1 VTKPSGRR
9 LVRWGKRLL
18 LAGACLCIGGFVA
31 ERGLDV
37 LWPYPLAQLQALE
50 RSLVL
55 TANDGTWLR
64 VVPTSAGERVLP
76 LGFDEC
82 PKVLQDAVLVGED
95 ERFFVH
101 GGVDWAA
108 GLRAAAGNLAAGRVV
123 SGASTLTMQVVRIV
137 EPRPRT
143 WWSKC
148 LEVVRARQLERL
160 VDKERIAALWLE
172 QVPLGGTLRGFDAAA
187 RFWFGC
193 SAREL
198 AVAQAA
204 TLVAMVPAPSA
215 RSPLRNPTLLRSR
228 RDALLRRMGER
239 GLLAPEVVARAV
251 AQDLGMQKHAWP
263 WLAPHAADA
272 AWRALR
278 QGGDGL
284 RRGEGDDDRGTDCV
298 AAPDDPALPACV
310 VATAV
315 DLELQGR
322 VQAVVQRQ
330 PDLPGDGL
338 AVVVVRRADG
348 SLPVV
353 LGDRDPLAPLDLS
366 ARPRSAGS
374 TCKPFLYALAHERG
388 AIGAQTLVDDLP
400 RIYDDWRPANFDRG
414 FLGRTRAGDA
424 LATSSNLAAVRC
436 LEAVG
441 TGPFAELLQRLGLR
455 SGLRPLQ
462 LDGALGTDAVS
473 PRELARAYWRF
484 VERPQ
489 TLGLSPASVAFTL
502 QALRR
507 LPLVAGRSRA
517 GDVAWKSGTSSGRRD
532 AWCVGV
538 TERHIVVVWLGNR
551 DGRGLADL
559 VGVRTANRLLAAVLG
574 VLPTDEVQSS
584 H

>member
-1 VTKPSGRR
+1 MTQRSASRLRRWGRR
-9 LVRWGKRLL
+9 LLV
-18 LAGACLCIGGFVA
+18 AGIGAFVGVFVG
-31 ERGLDV
+31 ERVLDV
-37 LWPYPLAQLQALE
+37 VWPYPIDRLQGLQVSRVLAA
-50 RSLVL
+50 
-55 TANDGTWLR
+55 ADGTWLR

-76 LGFDEC
+76 LGIAEC
-82 PKVLQDAVLVGED
+82 PKVLLDAVLVGED

-101 GGVDWAA
+101 GGVDWLA
-108 GLRAAAGNLAAGRVV
+108 GLRATIGNVAAGRVV
-123 SGASTLTMQVVRIV
+123 SGASTLTMQVVRLV

-148 LEVVRARQLERL
+148 IEIVRARQLERCS
-160 VDKERIAALWLE
+160 DKEGIAKAWLE
-172 QVPLGGTLRGFDAAA
+172 QVPLGGTLRGFEAAA

-198 AVAQAA
+198 NAAQAA
-204 TLVAMVPAPSA
+204 ALVAMVPAPTA
-215 RSPLRNPTLLRSR
+215 RSPLRNPTLLRQR

-239 GLLAPEVVARAV
+239 GLLSAEQVAWAA
-251 AQDLGMQKHAWP
+251 AQELGMQKHAWP
-263 WLAPHAADA
+263 WQAPHAADA
-272 AWRALR
+272 AWRAL
-278 QGGDGL
+278 L
-284 RRGEGDDDRGTDCV
+284 ERGEGRHGSVGDVDAGSDEPR
-298 AAPDDPALPACV
+298 ASQAPLRAGFV
-310 VATAV
+310 VKTAV
-315 DLELQGR
+315 DLELHGR

-400 RIYDDWRPANFDRG
+400 RVYDDWRPANFDRG

-455 SGLRPLQ
+455 DGRRPLQ

-484 VERPQ
+484 VERPRS
-489 TLGLSPASVAFTL
+489 LGLSPASVAFTL

-559 VGVRTANRLLAAVLG
+559 VGVRTANRLLAEVLA
-574 VLPTDEVQSS
+574 VLPTDV
-584 H
+584 

>member
-1 VTKPSGRR
+1 MTKPSGRR

-18 LAGACLCIGGFVA
+18 LAVAGLCIGGFAA

-37 LWPYPLAQLQALE
+37 FWPYPLDRLQALE
-50 RSLVL
+50 RSTVL
-55 TANDGTWLR
+55 TARDGTWLR

-76 LGFDEC
+76 LGFAEC
-82 PKVLQDAVLVGED
+82 PKVLLDAVLVGED
-95 ERFFVH
+95 ERFFAH
-101 GGVDWAA
+101 GGVDWVA
-108 GLRAAAGNLAAGRVV
+108 GLRAAAGNLTAGRVV

-148 LEVVRARQLERL
+148 IEVVRARQLERL

-172 QVPLGGTLRGFDAAA
+172 QVPLGGTLRGFEAAA

-198 AVAQAA
+198 DAAQAVA
-204 TLVAMVPAPSA
+204 LVAMVPAPSA
-215 RSPLRNPTLLRSR
+215 RSPLHNPTLLRSR
-228 RDALLRRMGER
+228 RDALLQRMGER
-239 GLLAPEVVARAV
+239 GLLAPEVVAHAV
-251 AQDLGMQKHAWP
+251 TQELGMRKHAWP

-272 AWRALR
+272 AWRAMR
-278 QGGDGL
+278 QGGEGWHGGDGD
-284 RRGEGDDDRGTDCV
+284 REVDGDRGTDGV
-298 AAPDDPALPACV
+298 HASDDRTLPACV
-310 VATAV
+310 VTTAV
-315 DLELQGR
+315 DLELHGR

-330 PDLPGDGL
+330 PELPGDGL

-455 SGLRPLQ
+455 AGLRPLQ
-462 LDGALGTDAVS
+462 LDAALGTDAVS
-473 PRELARAYWRF
+473 PRQLARAYWRF

-538 TERHIVVVWLGNR
+538 TERHVVVVWLGNR

-559 VGVRTANRLLAAVLG
+559 VGVRTANRLLAEVLS
-574 VLPTDEVQSS
+574 VLPTDE
-584 H
+584 

>member
-1 VTKPSGRR
+1 VTLRPGRR
-9 LVRWGKRLL
+9 LRRWGKRLL
-18 LAGACLCIGGFVA
+18 LAGVGAFALSFVG
-31 ERGLDV
+31 ERVLDV
-37 LWPYPLAQLQALE
+37 VWPYPLERLRALE
-50 RSLVL
+50 ASHVL
-55 TANDGTWLR
+55 TAADGTWLR
-64 VVPTSAGERVLP
+64 VVPTRAGERVLP
-76 LGFDEC
+76 LGFAEC
-82 PKVLQDAVLVGED
+82 PKVLRDAVLVGED
-95 ERFFVH
+95 ERFFTH
-101 GGVDWAA
+101 GGVDWIA
-108 GLRAAAGNLAAGRVV
+108 GFRAAVGNLAAGRVV
-123 SGASTLTMQVVRIV
+123 SGASTLTMQVVRLV

-143 WWSKC
+143 FWSKGV
-148 LEVVRARQLERL
+148 EIVRARQLERCL
-160 VDKERIAALWLE
+160 DKERIASLWLE
-172 QVPLGGTLRGFDAAA
+172 QVPLGGTLRGFEAAA
-187 RFWFGC
+187 RYWFGC

-198 AVAQAA
+198 DAAQAA
-204 TLVAMVPAPSA
+204 ALVAMVPAPSA
-215 RSPLRNPTLLRSR
+215 RSPHRNPTLLRSR

-239 GLLAPEVVARAV
+239 GLLSAEQVAWAS
-251 AQDLGMQKHAWP
+251 AQQLGMQKHAWP

-272 AWRALR
+272 AQRALR
-278 QGGDGL
+278 ERGDGG
-284 RRGEGDDDRGTDCV
+284 RGEGGTDRGTDDLARPV
-298 AAPDDPALPACV
+298 F

-353 LGDRDPLAPLDLS
+353 LGDRDPSSPLDLS

-388 AIGAQTLVDDLP
+388 ALGAETLVDDLP
-400 RIYDDWRPANFDRG
+400 RVYDDWRPANFDRG

-455 SGLRPLQ
+455 TGRRPLE

-473 PRELARAYWRF
+473 PRALARAYWRF
-484 VERPQ
+484 VERPRS
-489 TLGLSPASVAFTL
+489 LGLSPASVAFTL

-559 VGVRTANRLLAAVLG
+559 VGVRTANRLLAEVLA
-574 VLPTDEVQSS
+574 VLPTDEVRSAR
-584 H
+584 

>member
-1 VTKPSGRR
+1 M
-9 LVRWGKRLL
+9 LL
-18 LAGACLCIGGFVA
+18 TGVGAFALSFVG
-31 ERGLDV
+31 ERVLDV
-37 LWPYPLAQLQALE
+37 VWPYPLDRLQALE
-50 RSLVL
+50 ASHVL
-55 TANDGTWLR
+55 AAADGTWLR
-64 VVPTSAGERVLP
+64 VVPTRAGERVLP
-76 LGFDEC
+76 LGFAEC
-82 PKVLQDAVLVGED
+82 PKVLRDAVLVGED
-95 ERFFVH
+95 ERFFTH
-101 GGVDWAA
+101 GGVDWVA
-108 GLRAAAGNLAAGRVV
+108 GLRAAVGNVAAGRVV
-123 SGASTLTMQVVRIV
+123 SGASTLTMQVVRLV

-148 LEVVRARQLERL
+148 VEIVRARQLERCL
-160 VDKERIAALWLE
+160 DKERIASLWLE
-172 QVPLGGTLRGFDAAA
+172 QVPLGGTLRGFEAAA
-187 RFWFGC
+187 RYWFGC

-198 AVAQAA
+198 DAAQAA
-204 TLVAMVPAPSA
+204 ALVAMVPAPSA
-215 RSPLRNPTLLRSR
+215 RSPHRNPTLLRSR

-239 GLLAPEVVARAV
+239 GLLSAEQVAWAS
-251 AQDLGMQKHAWP
+251 AQALGMQKHAWP

-272 AWRALR
+272 AFRAWLE
-278 QGGDGL
+278 GGEN
-284 RRGEGDDDRGTDCV
+284 RRGGEGAAAPGTDDARATHEPLR
-298 AAPDDPALPACV
+298 AAFV

-315 DLELQGR
+315 DLELHGR

-388 AIGAQTLVDDLP
+388 AFGAETLVDDLP
-400 RIYDDWRPANFDRG
+400 RVYDDWRPANFDRG
-414 FLGRTRAGDA
+414 FLGRARAGDA

-455 SGLRPLQ
+455 HGLRPLE

-484 VERPQ
+484 VERPRS
-489 TLGLSPASVAFTL
+489 LGLSPASVAFTL
-502 QALRR
+502 RALRR

-559 VGVRTANRLLAAVLG
+559 VGVRTANRLLAEVLA
-574 VLPTDEVQSS
+574 VLPTDV
-584 H
+584 